1 MKRKRIIEIAWDK
14 FKRYQFIKAFLV
26 VIWVFVPSSLT
37 EKHLER
43 LAKSKG
49 KKIV

>member
-1 MKRKRIIEIAWDK
+1 MKRKRIIEIAWDN
-14 FKRYQFIKAFLV
+14 FKKHQFIKAFLI
-26 VIWVFVPSSLT
+26 VIWIVVPSFLT

-49 KKIV
+49 RKII

>member
-1 MKRKRIIEIAWDK
+1 MKRKRILEIAWDK

-26 VIWVFVPSSLT
+26 VIWIFSPTFLT
-37 EKHLER
+37 EKHLES

>member
-14 FKRYQFIKAFLV
+14 FKRYHFIKAFLV
-26 VIWVFVPSSLT
+26 VFWVFVPSSLT

-43 LAKSKG
+43 LAKSRG
-49 KKIV
+49 GKIV

>member
-1 MKRKRIIEIAWDK
+1 MKRKRIIEIAWGK

-26 VIWVFVPSSLT
+26 VIWVIPPSSWT
-37 EKHLER
+37 EKHLES

>member
-26 VIWVFVPSSLT
+26 VFWVFVPSSLT

-43 LAKSKG
+43 LAKSRG
-49 KKIV
+49 RKIV

>member
-1 MKRKRIIEIAWDK
+1 MKRKRIIEIAYGK
-14 FKRYQFIKAFLV
+14 FKRYQFIQAFLV
-26 VIWVFVPSSLT
+26 VIWVVLPSSLT
-37 EKHLER
+37 EKHLES

>member
-1 MKRKRIIEIAWDK
+1 MKRKRIIENAWDK

-43 LAKSKG
+43 LAKSRG
-49 KKIV
+49 RKIV

>member
-43 LAKSKG
+43 LAKSRG
-49 KKIV
+49 RKIV